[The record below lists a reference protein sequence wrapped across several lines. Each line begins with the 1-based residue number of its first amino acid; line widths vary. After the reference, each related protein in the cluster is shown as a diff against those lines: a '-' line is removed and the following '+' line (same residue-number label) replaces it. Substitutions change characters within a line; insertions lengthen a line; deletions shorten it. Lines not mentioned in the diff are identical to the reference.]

1 MMNNSEYLAKTDPQ
15 IMAAINCEL
24 DRQRLKL
31 EMIASENFA
40 SRAVLAASGSPL
52 MNKYAEGYCG
62 HRYYGGCEHVDTVED
77 LAITRAK
84 KIFGAEHVNVQPH
97 SGSQANMAACF
108 AVLDPGE
115 TVLGLNL
122 SHGGHLTHGSKVNF
136 SGRLYNSIYY
146 GVNPDT
152 ELIDYEQLRK
162 LAEEHKPRLI
172 VAGASSYSRIIDF
185 GQFQEMARLA
195 GATLLVDMAH
205 FAGLVAAGLYPNP
218 VDEADI
224 VTSTTHKTLRGP
236 RGGMIICRM
245 PLARSIDAQVF
256 PGIQG
261 GPLMN
266 IIAAKAVA
274 FKEALAPEF
283 IDYQRQVVKN
293 AQRLSMDLSD
303 SGLRI
308 VSGGTDTHLILVD
321 LRSKNITG
329 DFAEKVLD
337 EAGITANKNAIPYD
351 PNPPQVT
358 SGLRLGT
365 PALTTRGFQEAEMD
379 QTAEFIIEALKKP
392 NDESHLKK
400 IRQKVQNLCRKFP
413 LYANKE

>member
-1 MMNNSEYLAKTDPQ
+1 MRNSEYLAKDDPQ

-24 DRQRLKL
+24 ERQRLKL

-62 HRYYGGCEHVDTVED
+62 RRYYGGCEHVDTVEE
-77 LAITRAK
+77 LAIVRAK
-84 KIFGAEHVNVQPH
+84 KIFGADHVNVQPH

-108 AVLDPGE
+108 AVLSPGE
-115 TVLGLNL
+115 TILGLNL

-136 SGRLYNSIYY
+136 SGRLYYSLSY

-152 ELIDYEQLRK
+152 ELIDYEQLLK
-162 LAEEHKPRLI
+162 LAAEHKPRVI
-172 VAGASSYSRIIDF
+172 MAGASSYSRIIDF
-185 GQFQEMARLA
+185 GQFREAARLA
-195 GATLLVDMAH
+195 GATLIVDMAH

-218 VDEADI
+218 VDTADI

-236 RGGMIICRM
+236 RGGMIMCRM
-245 PLARSIDAQVF
+245 PLAKAIDAQVF

-274 FKEALAPEF
+274 FNEALAPEF

-293 AQRLSMDLSD
+293 AQRLSMDLND
-303 SGLRI
+303 SGFRI
-308 VSGGTDTHLILVD
+308 VSGGTDTHLLLVD
-321 LRSKNITG
+321 LRNKNITG
-329 DFAEKVLD
+329 DCAEKVLD

-379 QTAEFIIEALKKP
+379 QTAEFIVEALKKP
-392 NDESHLKK
+392 DSGGHLKK
-400 IRQKVQNLCRKFP
+400 IRQKVQDLCRKFP
-413 LYANKE
+413 LYPEE